1 MSSGWKFG
9 RVVHVFGVQLRD
21 IIHLEQSHFC
31 FFLTVVH
38 FYFRFQSL
46 LFRGVSFE
54 VSNVFMAVISDEHR

>member
-1 MSSGWKFG
+1 MFLVFSSGTESIWSSP
-9 RVVHVFGVQLRD
+9 VFT
-21 IIHLEQSHFC
+21 